1 MADAIFEEPRLAD
14 IYDLFDDPHRRDLD
28 PYLALATEFEVR
40 TVLDIGCG
48 TGTLACSLAERGFE
62 VTAIDPAAASL
73 NVARRKPFADQVEWV
88 LGDATTTLPVREFDL
103 VTMTGNVAQVFLT
116 DEQWVA
122 VVNSS
127 RAALRPGGRLVF
139 EVRDPERKAWRTWTR
154 DGTHQRLHPPGMGT
168 VEVWT
173 ELTEVAL
180 PLVRFRQHFTFLG
193 DGTTLESSSTLRFR
207 GQSEIA
213 ALLREEGFDVDDVR
227 GAPDRPGLELV
238 FIATRVH

>member
-1 MADAIFEEPRLAD
+1 MIRSEKHGGLGRETGRTDASIR
-14 IYDLFDDPHRRDLD
+14 
-28 PYLALATEFEVR
+28 
-40 TVLDIGCG
+40 
-48 TGTLACSLAERGFE
+48 
-62 VTAIDPAAASL
+62 PAS
-73 NVARRKPFADQVEWV
+73 
-88 LGDATTTLPVREFDL
+88 
-103 VTMTGNVAQVFLT
+103 
-116 DEQWVA
+116 
-122 VVNSS
+122 
-127 RAALRPGGRLVF
+127 
-139 EVRDPERKAWRTWTR
+139 
-154 DGTHQRLHPPGMGT
+154 GT

-238 FIATRVH
+238 FIATRAYTECPVCGWSAPCR